1 MFENRLSLRS
11 GNAFKSV
18 AKAAAI
24 GGAFA
29 AGALL
34 LKKAFENTKPVSEK
48 KFSYFGKGKGRAY
61 AIAESVERPANNVEE
76 AGHAPKF

>member
-48 KFSYFGKGKGRAY
+48 NSVILGRAK
-61 AIAESVERPANNVEE
+61 
-76 AGHAPKF
+76 AGLTR